1 MKRFARTLVGALFA
15 VLVTAPAQA
24 ATGPGAVVSG
34 FYAQVLHGTNDR
46 AKLFARFLAPSTD
59 ALYERAELR
68 NRHELV
74 LDFDPPS
81 GTQVGINGA
90 RVGTATITGARA
102 EVPVTLAVGLRHDQ
116 HLARRLT
123 VVLHRIGG
131 SWRIWDWIY
140 HDPGR
145 ADWTFRTTL
154 AIDLARP
161 AHRMY

>member
-1 MKRFARTLVGALFA
+1 MTRFFGTFVGALSA

-24 ATGPGAVVSG
+24 ASGPGAVVSA
-34 FYAQVLHGTNDR
+34 FYAQLLQGTNDR
-46 AKLFARFLAPSTD
+46 AALFARFLAPSTD
-59 ALYERAELR
+59 VLYERAELR

-81 GTQVGINGA
+81 GTQVGINGV
-90 RVGTATITGARA
+90 RIGSPTITGTRA

-140 HDPGR
+140 HDPGHP
-145 ADWTFRTTL
+145 DWTFRTTL

-161 AHRMY
+161 AHRKY